1 MRVRRPRGAGGSWES
16 TQPELWDNAAQGWV
30 PPAARVLSADLQIG
44 IPSHQISS
52 GPEGVVVCVRVIKT
66 QDNQLELRVPF
77 AAVEHSDPT
86 DGAQMDVLDFPGVIL
101 NQTSSPV
108 TDKRIK
114 VCYSRYGLPWWLS
127 SKESTC

>member
-1 MRVRRPRGAGGSWES
+1 MRVRRSRGAGGSWES

-44 IPSHQISS
+44 IPSHRISS
-52 GPEGVVVCVRVIKT
+52 GPEGVVVCGRVTKT
-66 QDNQLELRVPF
+66 QDNQLELWVPF

-108 TDKRIK
+108 TDKRIN